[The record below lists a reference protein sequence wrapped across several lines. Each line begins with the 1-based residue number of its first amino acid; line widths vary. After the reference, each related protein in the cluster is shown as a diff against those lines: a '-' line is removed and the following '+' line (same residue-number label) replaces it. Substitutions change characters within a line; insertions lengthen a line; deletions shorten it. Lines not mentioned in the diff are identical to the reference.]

1 MCTDNLN
8 IGINGK
14 LNKTETILLCHMNI
28 KYFLPPPTFFTWP
41 FVRPSVRPFV
51 TNLAN
56 TIFENE
62 STDFAYTAKNSL
74 RGMERN
80 GQLCDHYVKGQG
92 HSMSKLAV
100 VSTPLGQ

>member
-41 FVRPSVRPFV
+41 FVRPSVRLLPILRTRYSKTSRPISLILVKIVYEAWKETVNFV
-51 TNLAN
+51 IT
-56 TIFENE
+56 
-62 STDFAYTAKNSL
+62 
-74 RGMERN
+74 
-80 GQLCDHYVKGQG
+80 
-92 HSMSKLAV
+92 MSKV
-100 VSTPLGQ
+100 KVTRCRS